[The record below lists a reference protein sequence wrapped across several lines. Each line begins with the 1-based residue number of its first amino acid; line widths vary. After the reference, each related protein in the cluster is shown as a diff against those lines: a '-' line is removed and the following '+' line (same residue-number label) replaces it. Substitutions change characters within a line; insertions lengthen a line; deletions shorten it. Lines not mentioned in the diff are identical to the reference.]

1 MEVSDRATPVTI
13 GRLFADK
20 YRVDGVLGNGGMGMV
35 FAATHLQLETR
46 VAIKLLRADASR
58 TETATA
64 RLLREARATA
74 KINSE
79 NVARVLDIGTV
90 DWGGLY
96 IVMEYLEGDDLA
108 AVLRKQP
115 HWPPLEAVGYLL
127 QACEGVRA
135 AHARGIIHRDLKP
148 SNLFVTKDSAGAPRI
163 KVLDFGLS
171 KLVDPTTGSPLITR
185 GGQLTRPDSMIGSPV
200 YMSPEQLIDPSAVDM
215 RTDIWSLGVILFEL
229 LTGRPPFQAKALP
242 ELCNLILNERA
253 PSLRSLRPDLPPE
266 LDAIAERCLRR
277 TPAERYKN
285 VGAFMRELALFAS
298 PGHGAPPPRPLT
310 PQSSSPRAVSL
321 RWAAG
326 AASLLLALALAA
338 IVGLHHRAP
347 RATAAPTEAP
357 AKQTGTATSLTP
369 PAVAVQSCS
378 ACVGANCANEYK
390 ACLTNRACR
399 RGLAAYDACARG
411 AASPVDAGCAQKLRG
426 NRSPA
431 AQQLSGCVFARGGGP
446 SVVSGKC
453 ASACNGGTLLGPR

>member
-1 MEVSDRATPVTI
+1 MEVTDRATPVTI

-46 VAIKLLRADASR
+46 VAIKLLRPDASR

-96 IVMEYLEGDDLA
+96 IVMEYLEGEDLA

-115 HWPPLEAVGYLL
+115 HWPPPEAVGYLL

-148 SNLFVTKDSAGAPRI
+148 SNLFVTKDSSGAPRI
-163 KVLDFGLS
+163 KVLDFGFS

-229 LTGRPPFQAKALP
+229 LAGRPPFQAKALP
-242 ELCNLILNERA
+242 ELCNLILNEQA
-253 PSLRSLRPDLPPE
+253 PSLRSLHPDLPPG

-277 TPAERYKN
+277 TPTERYKN
-285 VGAFMRELALFAS
+285 VGALMKDLALFAS
-298 PGHGAPPPRPLT
+298 RGYAPPPPRPLT
-310 PQSSSPRAVSL
+310 PQSSSPQAVSL
-321 RWAAG
+321 RWAVV
-326 AASLLLALALAA
+326 AASLLLALTLAA
-338 IVGLHHRAP
+338 IAGLHRRASP
-347 RATAAPTEAP
+347 VAAAPTEPP
-357 AKQTGTATSLTP
+357 AKLTGMATSLTL

-378 ACVGANCANEYK
+378 VCVGANCAKEYED
-390 ACLTNRACR
+390 CRVNRACR
-399 RGLAAYDACARG
+399 RALAAYDACAQR
-411 AASPVDAGCAQKLRG
+411 AAQPLGAGCAQRLGG
-426 NRSPA
+426 NRSLA
-431 AQQLSGCVFARGGGP
+431 WQQLSGCVFTRGGGP
-446 SVVSGKC
+446 SVAPGKC
-453 ASACNGGTLLGPR
+453 ASACNGGTLGPR